1 MKALR
6 ILLHGSALLASNMAG
21 IVIGF
26 FGYALMGAK
35 NQVATQLPIAVLV
48 SIGLYLSWLFVL
60 RLRPFQSIRLN
71 GYREYIYSGVASL
84 LVGPIVFVPVHFL
97 TQGYLTATGNLLALA
112 AFQIP
117 VNTIGIFVGCKIAQ
131 THEIKAEEV
140 VGLDAE

>member
-6 ILLHGSALLASNMAG
+6 ILLHGSVLLASNMAG

-26 FGYALMGAK
+26 FGYALMGSK
-35 NQVATQLPIAVLV
+35 NQVTTQLPIAVLV

-60 RLRPFQSIRLN
+60 RLSPVQSIQLK
-71 GYREYIYSGVASL
+71 GYREYLVSGVASL
-84 LVGPIVFVPVHFL
+84 FVGPILFIPVHFL

-117 VNTIGIFVGCKIAQ
+117 VNGIGIFVGCKIAQ
-131 THEIKAEEV
+131 MHEIKAES
-140 VGLDAE
+140 GPRD